1 MAKDRFHYIV
11 KQALINDGWT
21 ISHDPYKL
29 TDWNPDWEID
39 LGAEKFFGAEKGNQ
53 KIAVE
58 VKSFLE
64 ISFAYEFHK
73 ALGQYMNYLASLG
86 QIEEDRVLFLAVPT
100 DVWATEFQRTGI
112 QFSLKT
118 YKVKIIVFN
127 PSLITIEQWI
137 F

>member
-11 KQALINDGWT
+11 KQALIKDNWT
-21 ISHDPYKL
+21 ITHDPYKL
-29 TDWNPDWEID
+29 SEWDPDWEID
-39 LGAEKFFGAEKGNQ
+39 LGAEKFFAAEKENQ

-58 VKSFLE
+58 VKSFLD

-73 ALGQYMNYLASLG
+73 ALGQYLNYLASLG
-86 QIEEDRVLFLAVPT
+86 QIEEDRILYLAVPT
-100 DVWATEFQRTGI
+100 DVWATEFQRKGI

-127 PSLITIEQWI
+127 PDSIIIEQWI
-137 F
+137 L